1 MRLFIV
7 LTAIFIS
14 GVAQATD
21 CTPVLRSDGN
31 YEIPTTCVEGYYKQG
46 QKVDIEAANKRWQ
59 KNLSSEQRKSLNEQF
74 ARMDKETEE
83 RNQQENIRKLE
94 KRIKALENK

>member
-7 LTAIFIS
+7 LTMVFFS
-14 GVAQATD
+14 SVAQATD

-31 YEIPTTCVEGYYKQG
+31 YEIPTICVEGYYNQN

-59 KNLSSEQRKSLNEQF
+59 SNLSAEQRKSLNEQF
-74 ARMDKETEE
+74 ARMDKETED
-83 RNQQENIRKLE
+83 RNQRENIKKLE